1 MFYKYLWVY
10 LFLVLTLAVLTC
22 KESGQNPQDVVLELP
37 TENLNYEQHMEKLF
51 TLKCSNPDRVGGCHI
66 SSPFAREL
74 DLGNY
79 GVIVS
84 HQVESGEP
92 LVRYDEASGKGD
104 GQGSYLYRVLIS
116 NDVPGST
123 RMPKNLAPL
132 SANNVNAVKVWI
144 NEGIKEKP

>member
-1 MFYKYLWVY
+1 MFYKFLYVY
-10 LFLVLTLAVLTC
+10 IFLVLTLVVLTC
-22 KESGQNPQDVVLELP
+22 KKSGQDPQDVVLELP
-37 TENLNYEQHMEKLF
+37 TENLNYEEHMAKLF

-66 SSPFAREL
+66 SPPYIREL
-74 DLGNY
+74 NLGNY
-79 GVIVS
+79 SVVVS
-84 HQVESGEP
+84 HQVEAGEP
-92 LVRYDEASGKGD
+92 LVRFDEESGLGD

-123 RMPKNLAPL
+123 RMPKNLASL